1 MIRRYR
7 LGMEIPP
14 NGAEPAVPHSHTMPH
29 DIDQEA
35 VALEL
40 QRVVVTLIDL
50 SLIGKHAHW
59 NVVGPNFRSLHLQLD
74 ELVDAW
80 RDAADTVGE
89 RIAALG
95 GFPDGR
101 AETVAAGSE
110 LLTLTEG
117 PQPDRALV
125 ASLAAILTDA
135 VNLVRTRMNRIED
148 LDPVT
153 ADLLHAVVATLEEQ
167 LWMIRAQ
174 GRMM

>member
-1 MIRRYR
+1 MT
-7 LGMEIPP
+7 
-14 NGAEPAVPHSHTMPH
+14 HSHTTPH
-29 DIDQEA
+29 EIDRDSIGT
-35 VALEL
+35 EL
-40 QRVVVTLIDL
+40 QSVLVALIDL
-50 SLIGKHAHW
+50 SLIGKQAHW

-89 RIAALG
+89 RITALG

-101 AETVAAGSE
+101 ADTVAARSG
-110 LLTLTEG
+110 LPTLDEG

-125 ASLAAILTDA
+125 ASLTAILTEA
-135 VNLVRTRMNRIED
+135 VHLIRVRMDRIED

-153 ADLLHAVVATLEEQ
+153 ADLLHSIVATLEEQ

-174 GRMM
+174 AG